1 MNDSPDNP
9 EKTQQEPG
17 GRVEHWD
24 HRQNAEAIE
33 ALGSNVR
40 EDSPDEPKRTH
51 QEPAEVIAGEIT
63 LVETMARGQNTGAMR
78 ATGVRMKW

>member
-1 MNDSPDNP
+1 MPVMN
-9 EKTQQEPG
+9 
-17 GRVEHWD
+17 
-24 HRQNAEAIE
+24 
-33 ALGSNVR
+33 
-40 EDSPDEPKRTH
+40 DSPDEPKRTH